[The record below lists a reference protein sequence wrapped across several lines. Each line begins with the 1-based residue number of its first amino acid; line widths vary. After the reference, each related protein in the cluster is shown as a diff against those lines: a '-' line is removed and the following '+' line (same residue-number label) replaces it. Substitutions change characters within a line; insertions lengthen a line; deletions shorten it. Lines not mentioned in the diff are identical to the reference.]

1 MDAIELK
8 RISDLIWST
17 LNAREHENKTKEE
30 QCKLIEPIILQLSQE
45 ERLIGRRQ
53 VIRHIQVELD
63 SIKV

>member
-8 RISDLIWST
+8 RISELIWST

-30 QCKLIEPIILQLSQE
+30 QCKLIEPILLQLHQE
-45 ERLIGRRQ
+45 ARFLGRRQ